1 MIKNKLGAKI
11 ITKFAFPR
19 QKIIH
24 TRKIMVVK
32 WKVKNDSKKYAIKNK
47 SH

>member
-1 MIKNKLGAKI
+1 MKLSNHYHYKKIKIINMIKNKLGAKI

-32 WKVKNDSKKYAIKNK
+32 
-47 SH
+47 